1 VYRIVVKI
9 TAFFFLA
16 LMPLSM
22 ASAADGPALW
32 QVEKGDAK
40 VVLFGT
46 VHLLPPGTSWQSKQL
61 RAVVA
66 EASSLTLEVED
77 AQGSA
82 PAIQQFTIK
91 NGLYPPGQSLEAA
104 IGAEDFAVVKSL
116 SEGLGI
122 PAQGLNSMRPWL
134 AALSLTLQYAQ
145 MEGFQVDA
153 GAEAWLTREFNAR
166 DKTILGLEDPII
178 ALGAIA
184 DHDDD
189 VQKVML
195 LDTIEQLSNGGSLLG
210 DLHDVWLSGDI
221 EALDETLLQ
230 PMRAQEALY
239 QSLLIDRNANWAPK
253 IEVLLDTPGVH
264 LVAVGAA
271 HLIGEGSVIELL
283 EQKGYDVQRLP

>member
-1 VYRIVVKI
+1 MYRRAAKI

-16 LMPLSM
+16 FLPVSL

-40 VVLFGT
+40 IILFGT
-46 VHLLPPGTSWQSKQL
+46 VHLLPPGTPWQSKQL
-61 RAVVA
+61 RMVVA
-66 EASSLTLEVED
+66 EANSLTLEVED

-82 PAIQQFTIK
+82 PQIQQFTIQ
-91 NGLYPPGQSLEAA
+91 NGLYPPGQTLETA
-104 IGAEDFAVVKSL
+104 IGAEDFAAVTVL
-116 SEGLGI
+116 SESLGI
-122 PAQGLNSMRPWL
+122 PAQGLKPMRPWL

-145 MEGFQVDA
+145 REGFQVDA
-153 GAEAWLTREFNAR
+153 GAEAWLTREFKAQ
-166 DKTILGLEDPII
+166 DKPILGLEDPII

-184 DHDDD
+184 GHDDE

-210 DLHDVWLSGDI
+210 DLHDVWLSGDMD
-221 EALDETLLQ
+221 ALDETLLQ
-230 PMRAQEALY
+230 PMRAQEDLY

-253 IEVLLDTPGVH
+253 IEILLDTPGVH

-271 HLIGEGSVIELL
+271 HLIGEGSVIHLL
-283 EQKGYDVQRLP
+283 EQKGYEVKRLY